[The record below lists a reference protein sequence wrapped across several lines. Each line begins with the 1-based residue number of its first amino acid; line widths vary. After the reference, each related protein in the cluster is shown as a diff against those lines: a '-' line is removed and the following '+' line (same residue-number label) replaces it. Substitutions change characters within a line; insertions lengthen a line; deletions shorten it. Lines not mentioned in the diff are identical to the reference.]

1 MANYAEEQRP
11 LHDEAVPL
19 PRQGFKAGGADQGD
33 PRTRKNQILA
43 TGSIGHVPG
52 NNGSGPRSSLRAGYV
67 HEAPGK
73 SGRVVGTTDLEYA
86 NSGRR
91 PMPKDTPMEE
101 EMTRAGRRVRF
112 LDGSNRLML
121 DRPGMVAAMAHPD
134 THPEDKADLRQAIA
148 ERDGYHGHVYW

>member
-33 PRTRKNQILA
+33 PRTRKNDYLH
-43 TGSIGHVPG
+43 TGSIGFVPG
-52 NNGSGPRSSLRAGYV
+52 HGDGSGPRSSLRAGYV

-112 LDGSNRLML
+112 LDGSNRLMR
-121 DRPGMVAAMAHPD
+121 DRPQLQAMLKDPD
-134 THPEDKADLRQAIA
+134 YADDHADIRQEIA
-148 ERDGYHGHVYW
+148 QRDSYHGHVYW